1 MAGRITHVTMSRTK
15 KPRVNQWKIDNENFL
30 AAKAAEDGVIV
41 LENGVI
47 MQKLAEGRG
56 SVHPKPSSLVYVHY
70 TGRLIDGTVFDTTD
84 GDPLPAYFRVRDLIM
99 GWQIALLRM
108 YDGDSYRVWIPA
120 KWAYGSMK
128 QPDIP
133 AWSTLEFDLELVK
146 IVL

>member
-99 GWQIALLRM
+99 GW
-108 YDGDSYRVWIPA
+108 
-120 KWAYGSMK
+120 
-128 QPDIP
+128 
-133 AWSTLEFDLELVK
+133 
-146 IVL
+146 